1 MGDLK
6 RDSGSNLYDEEL
18 MEGVMSFKKRNGYK
32 TNKIL
37 STWQVQRMNTPI
49 KKYIRTIKVNM
60 ERCRWIDPL
69 RVSEYII
76 INIPFKLTYSKNG
89 NKIRI

>member
-1 MGDLK
+1 
-6 RDSGSNLYDEEL
+6 
-18 MEGVMSFKKRNGYK
+18 MSFKKRNGYK

-60 ERCRWIDPL
+60 ERCRWIDPTHKSL
-69 RVSEYII
+69 WIYYNKYSR
-76 INIPFKLTYSKNG
+76 FKLTYSKKRQKN
-89 NKIRI
+89 

>member
-18 MEGVMSFKKRNGYK
+18 MGKLWVSKKKKRIQNQQ
-32 TNKIL
+32 L

-49 KKYIRTIKVNM
+49 KKYIRTIKSKYGALSM
-60 ERCRWIDPL
+60 DRSYTQTSLWIQ
-69 RVSEYII
+69 
-76 INIPFKLTYSKNG
+76 
-89 NKIRI
+89 

>member
-1 MGDLK
+1 MGEK
-6 RDSGSNLYDEEL
+6 RILVTFDEEL

-49 KKYIRTIKVNM
+49 R
-60 ERCRWIDPL
+60 
-69 RVSEYII
+69 
-76 INIPFKLTYSKNG
+76 NISVLLK
-89 NKIRI
+89 